1 MFFEMFYYTQKYL
14 DAQSMIM
21 YMYLYTPLKY
31 IWFQNLKGTSNFI
44 KSFFFRYHCKRVEKK
59 SNNKINIFLL

>member
-44 KSFFFRYHCKRVEKK
+44 NHFFFDIIVKELKKK

>member
-1 MFFEMFYYTQKYL
+1 MFYYTQKYL

-44 KSFFFRYHCKRVEKK
+44 KSFFFDIIVKELKKK

>member
-44 KSFFFRYHCKRVEKK
+44 KSFFFDIIVKELKKK

>member
-1 MFFEMFYYTQKYL
+1 MFFEMFYHTQKYL

-21 YMYLYTPLKY
+21 YMYLYTSLKY

-44 KSFFFRYHCKRVEKK
+44 KSFFFFDIIVKELKK
-59 SNNKINIFLL
+59 KIE

>member
-1 MFFEMFYYTQKYL
+1 MFYYTQKYL

-21 YMYLYTPLKY
+21 YMYLYIPLKY

-44 KSFFFRYHCKRVEKK
+44 KSFFFDIIVKELKKK

>member
-1 MFFEMFYYTQKYL
+1 MFYYTQKYL

-44 KSFFFRYHCKRVEKK
+44 KSFFFDIIAKELKKK